1 MAFVHGKNTKVLTN
15 EFDWSAYF
23 NSTDIAYEVD
33 VPESTT
39 FGNSDR
45 TYIAGL
51 RTGTMS
57 LAGFFDAL
65 SDTDEDVVPGQ
76 LGQVAVVLVTV
87 APDGFTIGNRTYSA
101 QGRWTGRTITSP
113 VDGIVT
119 TGLDVQATAGVD
131 RGVSLHNL
139 TSETSSGNGSS
150 VDNAAAS
157 SNGATAF
164 LHITAWN
171 ATTLD
176 VKVEDSINDSVWADH
191 ITFAQAS
198 GITSERGTST
208 GTVDRYA
215 RLNWTLVGTSAT
227 FAVSFTRL

>member
-1 MAFVHGKNTKVLTN
+1 MAFVHGKSTKVVVAQY
-15 EFDWSAYF
+15 DWSTYF
-23 NSTDIAYEVD
+23 TNTDLAYEVD

-39 FGNSDR
+39 FGNTDR

-51 RTGTMS
+51 RTGSIS
-57 LAGFFDAL
+57 LTGFFDAL

-76 LGQVAVVLVTV
+76 LGQAAVVLVTI

-101 QGRWTGRTITSP
+101 QGHYTGRTITSP
-113 VDGIVT
+113 VDGIVAT
-119 TGLDVQATAGVD
+119 SLDVQATEGVD

-139 TSETSSGNGSS
+139 TSESATGQGAS
-150 VDNAAAS
+150 VDNAALT

-176 VKVEDSINDSVWADH
+176 VKIEDSVNDSVWADL
-191 ITFAQAS
+191 ITFTQAS
-198 GITSERGTST
+198 GLTSERGTST

-227 FAVSFTRL
+227 FTCSFTRL